1 MKLSRDED
9 RVNNPIQVEP
19 SVWAWPPELN
29 KIADVEAYL
38 KKEEKREW
46 VPWMK
51 PILAQQRARLDAIA
65 DVVLAYKPKPKTK
78 AAKRR
83 KRRAQRAKGE

>member
-29 KIADVEAYL
+29 KIADV
-38 KKEEKREW
+38 
-46 VPWMK
+46 
-51 PILAQQRARLDAIA
+51 
-65 DVVLAYKPKPKTK
+65 VLAYKPKPKTK

-83 KRRAQRAKGE
+83 KRRVLYARRKKR

>member
-1 MKLSRDED
+1 MSEKTQ
-9 RVNNPIQVEP
+9 I
-19 SVWAWPPELN
+19 
-29 KIADVEAYL
+29 EAYL

-83 KRRAQRAKGE
+83 KRRAQNARRKKR

>member
-1 MKLSRDED
+1 MSEKTQ
-9 RVNNPIQVEP
+9 I
-19 SVWAWPPELN
+19 
-29 KIADVEAYL
+29 EAYL

-83 KRRAQRAKGE
+83 KRRAQRAKAKSR